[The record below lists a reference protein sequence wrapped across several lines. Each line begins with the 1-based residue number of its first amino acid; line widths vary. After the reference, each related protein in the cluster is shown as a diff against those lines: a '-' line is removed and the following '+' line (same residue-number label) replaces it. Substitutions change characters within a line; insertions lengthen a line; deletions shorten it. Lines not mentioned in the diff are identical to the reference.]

1 MNATP
6 SLRRRSRRRTSTV
19 SVGFL
24 IINAVV
30 LDALFVVGAVAVW
43 PIYRDSAFVVVVA
56 AALVLAHLIAY
67 AGLRWRWSGWWV
79 ALAAMG
85 TYLVVGVPLAS
96 PASLTR
102 LDALLPALLGVVT
115 APITGWKDLLTLE
128 LPLGSYQTTLAPAL
142 LLFLGIPTAALSL
155 AWRATQLWV
164 LSAPLGLVLTAFGVL
179 FGARSL
185 SAPVIGGVRV
195 PGALEVFV
203 GAAAILLALTFTVW
217 RTVHRRR
224 RALRSAEV
232 ASGVRTTGRTGSA
245 VAGRVGIASG
255 MIVLALTAG
264 ALIAPWAI
272 AGQPRDVLRA
282 GIDPRIELAGQLS
295 PLSQYRQFFT
305 DEQFDTVLFTV
316 EGAEGADRVRLAT
329 LSFFDGQVAR
339 AIDPAAGV
347 ADQTTAFV
355 RVPASLPAPPDTT
368 PSTAEVTVGAYEGIW
383 VPTVGSLTSIVFEGG
398 GGGDRADGFFYNA
411 ETRMGIALPEP
422 GLVPGTVYRQRG
434 AVEGEAPPLAELTPG
449 RDTPQLPATIVPE
462 SVTDWIAAQE
472 APTGGEGLQV
482 LIDRLRAR
490 GFLSHALAVDAE
502 QPAQWTTALGD
513 YAFEPSR
520 AGHST
525 DRIDRLFTA
534 LLDRQNEIGGD
545 DDAALVAGVGD
556 DEQFAV
562 AATMIADQ
570 LGFASRIVLGA
581 RLVDAGDAGAVPAC
595 VAGEC
600 RGANMSAWIE
610 VQDASG
616 LWVPVDVT
624 PQHEVG
630 MRPDLEQRRDP
641 QNPTEVRQEVAEPV
655 LPAEANPADSGER
668 DEDDTTTET
677 DLSALWTALRIAG
690 ISLLGL
696 VVLVGPFLLV
706 VLLKALRRRTRR
718 GSPDAVDRFT
728 GGWDEYVDTAV
739 DHGYPAPRTQTRSE
753 LAAGYASEAGGDR
766 GALLAEWTDRSVF
779 DVAEPTADDSARFW
793 EIVDEERQRFAG
805 EAGWWARLRARLS
818 LRSFARSRR
827 TPARRRTTTRPGRD
841 RR

>member
-1 MNATP
+1 M
-6 SLRRRSRRRTSTV
+6 RRRSRTRRSRTATV
-19 SVGFL
+19 SAGFL
-24 IINAVV
+24 IVNAAL
-30 LDALFVVGAVAVW
+30 LDALFLVGAAAVW
-43 PIYRDSAFVVVVA
+43 PIYRDTAFLVVVG
-56 AALVLAHLIAY
+56 AALVAAHLIAY
-67 AGLRWRWSGWWV
+67 AGLRRRWSGWWV
-79 ALAAMG
+79 TLAAIA
-85 TYLVVGVPLAS
+85 TYVVVGVPLAS
-96 PASLTR
+96 PSSLTQ
-102 LDALLPALLGVVT
+102 LDTLLPALRGVIT
-115 APITGWKDLLTLE
+115 APVTGWKDLLTLE

-155 AWRATQLWV
+155 AWRATRLWV
-164 LSAPLGLVLTAFGVL
+164 LSAPLGLALTAFGVL

-195 PGALEVFV
+195 SGALEVFV
-203 GAAAILLALTFTVW
+203 GAAAILLALMFTVW

-255 MIVLALTAG
+255 MIVVALTAG
-264 ALIAPWAI
+264 AVVGPWAI

-316 EGAEGADRVRLAT
+316 EGAAGADRVRLAT
-329 LSFFDGQVAR
+329 LSFYDGQVAR

-355 RVPASLPAPPDTT
+355 RVPASLPSPPDTT
-368 PSTAEVTVGAYEGIW
+368 PTTAGVDIGAYEGIW
-383 VPTVGSLTSIVFEGG
+383 VPTVGTLTSITFDG

-422 GLVPGTVYRQRG
+422 GLVPGTTYRQQS
-434 AVEGEAPPLAELTPG
+434 AVAGEPPPLAELTPG
-449 RDTPQLPATIVPE
+449 RDTPQLPAAIVPE
-462 SVTDWIAAQE
+462 SVTDWIAVQE

-490 GFLSHALAVDAE
+490 GFLSHALAVDTE
-502 QPAQWTTALGD
+502 QPAAWTTALGD

-534 LLDRQNEIGGD
+534 LLDRQNEMGAVD
-545 DDAALVAGVGD
+545 DEAALVAGVGD

-562 AATMIADQ
+562 AASMIADQ

-581 RLVDAGDAGAVPAC
+581 RLTDAGDAAAVPAC
-595 VAGEC
+595 IAGEC

-630 MRPDLEQRRDP
+630 MRPELDQRRDP

-677 DLSALWTALRIAG
+677 DLSALWAALRVAG
-690 ISLLGL
+690 VSLLVL
-696 VVLVGPFLLV
+696 LVLVGPLLLI

-718 GSPDAVDRFT
+718 GSPDPVDRFT

-753 LAAGYASEAGGDR
+753 LAAGYAGAAGDDR

-779 DVAEPTADDSARFW
+779 DVAEPSADDSERFW

-805 EAGWWARLRARLS
+805 EAGWWARVRARLS
-818 LRSFARSRR
+818 LRSFVRSRR
-827 TPARRRTTTRPGRD
+827 TLSGRRAATRPRRD